1 MFLYEVVTRKRKHA
15 LIILDKYKFIGIDVP
30 TIKTRIKREEYQ
42 YLLDLIKYK
51 KYDEAKKSMDIL
63 NFDKSKTLPLYILLR
78 IEIPMWKR
86 LVPYSMFETIKSI
99 RLIPRGSIKSITN
112 LERDRRVTKRNL
124 NSLKKFEDFI
134 YDYII
139 LNYSM
144 PKHDSS
150 VFNSNMLE
158 EDLLWLASKYYDC
171 FRPINN
177 LDLENE
183 R

>member
-30 TIKTRIKREEYQ
+30 TIKTKIKEEEYQ
-42 YLLDLIKYK
+42 YLLRLMKYK

-63 NFDKSKTLPLYILLR
+63 NFDKSKTLPFYILLR

-150 VFNSNMLE
+150 VFNPNTLE

-177 LDLENE
+177 LDLENK